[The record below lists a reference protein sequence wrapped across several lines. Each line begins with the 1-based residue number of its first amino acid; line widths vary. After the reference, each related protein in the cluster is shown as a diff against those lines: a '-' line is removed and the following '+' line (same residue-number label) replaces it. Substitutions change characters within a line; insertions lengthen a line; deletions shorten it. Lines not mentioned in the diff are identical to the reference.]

1 MILGERTLENWER
14 KALRG
19 DFSDVP
25 LDLDWNRS
33 ATIAHL
39 IDGYEIVGNV
49 PSGLQDFVN
58 EARSIAKTTGSWR
71 GTARDLW
78 LCLYGEHRRARFFD
92 DRPTGENL
100 AILNQLCAAFA
111 QSLHELS
118 AEECR
123 ELLPLFA
130 GFRSYED

>member
-1 MILGERTLENWER
+1 LENWER
-14 KALRG
+14 KALKG

-33 ATIAHL
+33 ATIAHF
-39 IDGYEIVGNV
+39 IDGYEIVGDA
-49 PSGLQDFVN
+49 PSGLQEFVN
-58 EARSIAKTTGSWR
+58 RTRAVATSTGNWR
-71 GTARDLW
+71 GTARELW

-100 AILNQLCAAFA
+100 AVLNKLCATFA
-111 QSLHELS
+111 QSLHGLS
-118 AEECR
+118 ADECR

-130 GFRSYED
+130 GFRSRKG